1 MVLNE
6 YSFDNAAQRCFHQ
19 LLNDRS
25 FMIKESTMPAS
36 SRPTALVTG
45 ASSGIG
51 AAAALRLAELG
62 FVVYAG
68 ARRVERMSE
77 LAAAGI
83 RVVSLDVTDDASMSS
98 VVDGILQ
105 EQGRVDVLVNNAGY
119 GAYGAFEEIPL
130 ADARA
135 QMEVNV
141 FGLARLTQLV
151 LPRMRAQRSGTI
163 VNISSMGGKITTPL
177 GSWYH
182 ASKFAVEG
190 MSDALRLE
198 LEPFGIRV
206 VVVEPGAIATEWGG
220 IARESAL
227 ATSADGP
234 YATLIAAAAQRLAEA
249 DAPGNASDPSVVA
262 DAIGR
267 AATAR
272 RPRTRYVVGAGA
284 RPAIAA
290 RRVLG
295 DRAFDAVIRRV
306 FRLPHTM

>member
-1 MVLNE
+1 M
-6 YSFDNAAQRCFHQ
+6 S
-19 LLNDRS
+19 
-25 FMIKESTMPAS
+25 PS
-36 SRPTALVTG
+36 SRPVALVTG

-51 AAAALRLAELG
+51 AATARRLAELD
-62 FVVYAG
+62 FIVYAG
-68 ARRVERMSE
+68 ARRLERMSE
-77 LAAAGI
+77 LTAAGI
-83 RVVSLDVTDDASMSS
+83 HVVSLDVSDDASMTS
-98 VVDGILQ
+98 VVERILA
-105 EQGRVDVLVNNAGY
+105 EKGRIDVLVNNAGY

-130 ADARA
+130 EDARA

-151 LPRMRAQRSGTI
+151 LPRMREQRSGTI
-163 VNISSMGGKITTPL
+163 VNVSSMGGKITTPL
-177 GSWYH
+177 GAWYH

-220 IARESAL
+220 IARDSAV

-234 YATLIAAAAQRLAEA
+234 YATLIAAAAQRLADA
-249 DAPGNASDPSVVA
+249 DADASDPSVVA

-267 AATAR
+267 AVTAR
-272 RPRTRYVVGAGA
+272 RPRTRYVVGSGA
-284 RPAIAA
+284 RPALTA
-290 RRVLG
+290 RRLLG

-306 FRLPHTM
+306 FRLPRTM

>member
-1 MVLNE
+1 M
-6 YSFDNAAQRCFHQ
+6 
-19 LLNDRS
+19 
-25 FMIKESTMPAS
+25 
-36 SRPTALVTG
+36 SRPSAPVALVTG

-51 AAAALRLAELG
+51 AATAERLRAHG

-68 ARRVERMSE
+68 ARRVDRMSG

-83 RVVSLDVTDDASMSS
+83 DVVSLDVTDDASMTG
-98 VVDGILQ
+98 VVERILA
-105 EQGRVDVLVNNAGY
+105 ECGRIDLLVNNAGY
-119 GAYGAFEEIPL
+119 GAYGAFEEIPQ

-135 QMEVNV
+135 QMEVNL

-151 LPRMRAQRSGTI
+151 LPAMRAQRTGTI
-163 VNISSMGGKITTPL
+163 VNVSSMGGKITTPL

-190 MSDALRLE
+190 LSDALRLE

-206 VVVEPGAIATEWGG
+206 VVIEPGAIATEWGT

-227 ATSADGP
+227 ATSAEGP
-234 YATLIAAAAQRLAEA
+234 YAVLIAAAAQRLAEA
-249 DAPGNASDPSVVA
+249 DGGASSPDVVA
-262 DAIGR
+262 SAILR
-267 AATAR
+267 AATSR
-272 RPRTRYVVGAGA
+272 RPKTRYVVGAGA
-284 RPAIAA
+284 RPAVLA

-306 FRLPHTM
+306 FRLPRAL